1 MKKILLL
8 SVVGVSLVFG
18 SATIFS
24 GKTQSVSFSSEP
36 EGAIVLL
43 DNVQKCKTPCTLSL
57 EKDEYKSVIFKKD
70 GYKSKT
76 LPMETSFNSTTFLG
90 VLGGYLGFLSTTT
103 DMATGAAY
111 EYSPNNYFIELK
123 KSDKWDFNNGFLD
136 YNTKSELIAY
146 ILIHF
151 NDIKLES
158 KTGLGSFSKNLA
170 LMISKDYKIDFESS
184 YKMVQLSAK
193 ESKTHIEFLKKLR
206 DKLKK

>member
-18 SATIFS
+18 SATLIS
-24 GKTQSVSFSSEP
+24 GTTQSVSFNSEP
-36 EGAIVLL
+36 EGAAVLV
-43 DNVQKCKTPCTLSL
+43 DGVKKCKTPCTLSL
-57 EKDEYKSVIFKKD
+57 KRGGSESVTFKKD
-70 GYKSKT
+70 GYASKI
-76 LPMETSFNSTTFLG
+76 LPLESSYNAAALLSVFWD
-90 VLGGYLGFLSTTT
+90 LSTT
-103 DMATGAAY
+103 DFISGAAS
-111 EYSPNNYFIELK
+111 EYSPNQYFVELK
-123 KSDKWDFNNGFLD
+123 KSDKWKFNNGLLD
-136 YNTKSELIAY
+136 YNAKSELIAY